1 MSVQITRKGQS
12 KAPVTH
18 ITLNNP
24 DKRNAFDNTI
34 IETLIDAFQQAGGD
48 DGRVIV
54 LDAAGKH
61 FSAGADLNWMRAMGA
76 LDEQEN
82 RADAL
87 RLAHLQVKP
96 PQEDVDWEDFGID
109 GCAKR
114 GFPRVT
120 SGGSS
125 VCIA

>member
-1 MSVQITRKGQS
+1 MSVQTTRRG
-12 KAPVTH
+12 PVTH

-82 RADAL
+82 RADDSDVSQRLIEYTANLIAEL
-87 RLAHLQVKP
+87 RTGAEGQEGLGAFLEKRPPNWKP
-96 PQEDVDWEDFGID
+96 N
-109 GCAKR
+109 R
-114 GFPRVT
+114 N
-120 SGGSS
+120 
-125 VCIA
+125 

>member
-1 MSVQITRKGQS
+1 MSVQTTRRGP
-12 KAPVTH
+12 ATH

-61 FSAGADLNWMRAMGA
+61 FSAGAG
-76 LDEQEN
+76 
-82 RADAL
+82 
-87 RLAHLQVKP
+87 P
-96 PQEDVDWEDFGID
+96 P
-109 GCAKR
+109 
-114 GFPRVT
+114 
-120 SGGSS
+120 
-125 VCIA
+125 